1 MGKNLIQQARGK
13 GSPRYRAPSFK
24 YRGEAKHPL
33 RSKELVEGTIIDL
46 VHCRGHSAVLAACEY
61 DNGEYRYAIAPEGV
75 RVGDTVQVGSGAELK
90 EGNVLPLGELPEG
103 SLVCNIEGV
112 PGDGG
117 KFVRASGTFARVGS
131 QLKDKVVVILP
142 SKKRKIFHKN
152 CRAML
157 GIVSGGG
164 RTEKPLLKAGKAHF
178 KAKAKNQL
186 YPVVSGNAQNAVDH
200 PFGNKRSSRK
210 SKATPTSRNAPP
222 GRKVGM
228 IAARITG
235 QKTGRSSGRRPP
247 KGSRGK
253 KKPENKKGKSA
264 LGKK

>member
-13 GSPRYRAPSFK
+13 GGPRYRAPSFK
-24 YRGEAKHPL
+24 YRGEAKHPT
-33 RSKELVEGTIIDL
+33 RTKEVLQGTVVDL
-46 VHCRGHSAVLAACEY
+46 VHCRGHSAVLAAMAY
-61 DNGEYRYAIAPEGV
+61 DDDSYRYAIAPEGV
-75 RVGDTVQVGSGAELK
+75 RVGDTFTVGAGAPVESG
-90 EGNVLPLGELPEG
+90 NIIPLGELPEG

-131 QLKDKVVVILP
+131 HLKDKVIIILP
-142 SKKRKIFHKN
+142 SKKRKSFHKE
-152 CRAML
+152 CRATI

-164 RTEKPLLKAGKAHF
+164 RPEKPLLKAGKAHF
-178 KAKAKNQL
+178 KAKAKNKL
-186 YPVVSGNAQNAVDH
+186 YPIVSGNAQNAVDH
-200 PFGNKRSSRK
+200 PFGNKRSARK
-210 SKATPTSRNAPP
+210 SKNTPTSRNAPP

-235 QKTGRSSGRRPP
+235 QKAGRSSGRRPP

-253 KKPENKKGKSA
+253 KKAENKKGKSA